1 MLTKVNELEW
11 WDIVIFVD
19 EKNLTFMAKEL
30 ISKHLHHG
38 RSSIYMQL
46 LGYIHVN
53 EIVFIKNILNKNNYL
68 HILKYNF

>member
-1 MLTKVNELEW
+1 
-11 WDIVIFVD
+11 
-19 EKNLTFMAKEL
+19 MAKEL

-46 LGYIHVN
+46 LGYIHLN

>member
-1 MLTKVNELEW
+1 MNLNDEISLFLLTKV
-11 WDIVIFVD
+11 
-19 EKNLTFMAKEL
+19 NLTFMAKEL

-38 RSSIYMQL
+38 RSSMYMQL